1 MRFISYMTTL
11 RMGLKTCCCYYLNV
25 HDLIVW
31 TDAAAKS
38 SVKTFWLETF
48 AIPRTISFP
57 NFSISWLLT
66 IDVNDAVW
74 NSKPISLSQ
83 TRLEGDGEDCHLQS
97 DWPTVCPD
105 CNTDLYIWS
114 TRTVPEGRGYCMY
127 EQRGTVPLLTQLAV
141 LHWSYMMTTN
151 KSSSSVIICSVIL
164 SQGDLM
170 NEYFFDVFKHI
181 PGLPRPR
188 CCVLYFPTNADT
200 VSQPLNAWENDNAFD
215 PGPNDLTISWIGIH
229 RKSSP
234 FPNVVHNLSIF
245 KWSSK
250 TTTLIKTSVS
260 KLTLLFDLSRTIPAL
275 TGRARI
281 FSFCIFIFYPR
292 NCIWWS
298 PFLYFVHFTQQYG

>member
-1 MRFISYMTTL
+1 M
-11 RMGLKTCCCYYLNV
+11 
-25 HDLIVW
+25 
-31 TDAAAKS
+31 
-38 SVKTFWLETF
+38 
-48 AIPRTISFP
+48 
-57 NFSISWLLT
+57 
-66 IDVNDAVW
+66 W

-250 TTTLIKTSVS
+250 KNHTYKNICIQTHFVVWSFSYYSGTDRQGSDFFILYIYILS
-260 KLTLLFDLSRTIPAL
+260 KELHLVIP
-275 TGRARI
+275 
-281 FSFCIFIFYPR
+281 FFIFCSLYTTVWLT
-292 NCIWWS
+292 NLQVHCALWS
-298 PFLYFVHFTQQYG
+298 VYYGM